1 MRNSVLLNLLLCIR
15 LSALYSSHKFLN
27 PFHLCLSVCNM
38 YVLGVYAH
46 LHVYVIHMYYACVYL
61 CMLTCVCVCEYT
73 YVCMGRVEVKV
84 KCFLLPELT
93 ALRYQLV

>member
-1 MRNSVLLNLLLCIR
+1 M
-15 LSALYSSHKFLN
+15 
-27 PFHLCLSVCNM
+27 
-38 YVLGVYAH
+38 
-46 LHVYVIHMYYACVYL
+46 CVFMHAY
-61 CMLTCVCVCEYT
+61 MCVCVCEYT